1 MESFVMALASAWEVL
16 EDSALFMIA
25 GFAMAGLIKVFL
37 PFSVV
42 SGRLS
47 GGGMGPVTRAAIIG
61 VPLPLCSCSV
71 LPTAMTLRKM
81 GASKGATSA
90 FLISTPESGV
100 DSIAVSYA
108 LLDPIMTVFR
118 PLAAFVTAFTAG
130 ALENLFGEK
139 DGSPAANPGPDH
151 CGAGCGDACQSPSPV
166 SNGINGTAGFTT
178 KLSQGLRYAF
188 GDLFNDMAG
197 WMAVGLLAG
206 GALNVF
212 IPEGFFT
219 GLPGGSFAMMLVM
232 LGVGLPMYICAS
244 ASTPIAA
251 AMIMKGLSP
260 GTALVFLLAGPA
272 TNIGSMALI
281 RQFMGGRAL
290 FIYLA
295 AISTCSIA
303 LGLALDGLYYTLGA
317 NPAMSMGVAGDMVPP
332 WIKTALALALAFL
345 FARLALVNGFSTVL
359 ATLRRGKERRPHP
372 VHIEKPAGMSE
383 NQKDSNQ
390 N

>member
-1 MESFVMALASAWEVL
+1 MESFVMALASAWDVL
-16 EDSALFMIA
+16 EDSALFMIG
-25 GFAMAGLIKVFL
+25 GFAVAGIIKVFL

-47 GGGMGPVTRAAIIG
+47 GDGMGAVTRAAIIG

-71 LPTAMTLRKM
+71 IPTAMTLRKM

-118 PLAAFVTAFTAG
+118 PLAAFITAFTAG

-139 DGSPAANPGPDH
+139 DGPLAADPVADH
-151 CGAGCGDACQSPSPV
+151 CGDDCGDACQSASPPA
-166 SNGINGTAGFTT
+166 NGINGAAGFTA

-281 RQFMGGRAL
+281 RRFMGGRAL
-290 FIYLA
+290 FIYIA
-295 AISTCSIA
+295 AISVCSIA
-303 LGLALDGLYYTLGA
+303 LGLALDWLYSA
-317 NPAMSMGVAGDMVPP
+317 MAVNPAMSMGVAGEIVPP
-332 WIKTALALALAFL
+332 GIKTAGALALAFL
-345 FARLALVNGFSTVL
+345 FARLMAANGFSAVS
-359 ATLRRGKERRPHP
+359 ATLRRRTK
-372 VHIEKPAGMSE
+372 AG
-383 NQKDSNQ
+383 
-390 N
+390 

>member
-16 EDSALFMIA
+16 ENSALFMIA
-25 GFAMAGLIKVFL
+25 GFAIAGLIKVFL

-42 SGRLS
+42 RGRLS
-47 GGGMGPVTRAAIIG
+47 GGGMGPVARAAIIG

-71 LPTAMTLRKM
+71 IPTAMTLRKM

-100 DSIAVSYA
+100 DSIAISYA

-118 PLAAFVTAFTAG
+118 PLAAFLIAFPAG
-130 ALENLFGEK
+130 ALETLFGEK
-139 DGSPAANPGPDH
+139 EGPSLAADPGHDH
-151 CGAGCGDACQSPSPV
+151 DDCEDNCKSSSHAT
-166 SNGINGTAGFTT
+166 NGINGATGFTE

-197 WMAVGLLAG
+197 WMAVGLIAG

-219 GLPGGSFAMMLVM
+219 GLPGGGFTIMLVM
-232 LGVGLPMYICAS
+232 LAVGLPMYICAS

-260 GTALVFLLAGPA
+260 GAALVFLLAGPA

-281 RQFMGGRAL
+281 RRFMGGRAL
-290 FIYLA
+290 FIYIT
-295 AISTCSIA
+295 AISVCSIV
-303 LGLALDGLYYTLGA
+303 LGLALDSLYSALEV
-317 NPAMSMGVAGDMVPP
+317 NPAMAMGVASEIVPP
-332 WIKTALALALAFL
+332 EIKTAGALALALL
-345 FARLALVNGFSTVL
+345 FARLAAANGFSAVSATVQRWKK
-359 ATLRRGKERRPHP
+359 TRPNS
-372 VHIEKPAGMSE
+372 VHIEKPAGISE
-383 NQKDSNQ
+383 NQRDSNQ